1 MEKTAQL
8 IQGTPFEHKFAL
20 LSIRLLPRTVI
31 TPLSV
36 SSTFSPSTHAHY
48 KPVENCV
55 KIEHDANRSTFQL
68 RSRSE
73 AHFCAH
79 AVNVGNV
86 RPPHLRVRSRCV
98 PPPASFGFTGVRR
111 EGGRRV
117 SPLHAGFCGGFSP
130 PTLVRD
136 PGSRDCRAES
146 VILTKC
152 VVYLRLRCENI
163 LDISN
168 VNSTE
173 SVYIYNI
180 Y

>member
-1 MEKTAQL
+1 MFREMEKTAQL

-86 RPPHLRVRSRCV
+86 RPSHLREQSIGASRR
-98 PPPASFGFTGVRR
+98 PPHSASQVSVGR

-117 SPLHAGFCGGFSP
+117 SPLHACLCGGFTP

-146 VILTKC
+146 V
-152 VVYLRLRCENI
+152 VQSVWNI
-163 LDISN
+163 
-168 VNSTE
+168 
-173 SVYIYNI
+173 
-180 Y
+180 